1 MGDRMKKTFILCVIL
16 FLSACEKPSTTPVV
30 PELKPAPSPVP
41 HALIKVRFKP
51 INATDTEKTII
62 TQAEKIIADTMQS
75 TCLKNFMSN
84 EKLVQTNDKTPAL
97 VYEHLLSLQGEIKL
111 HLYSR
116 CMSFSWRCVT
126 PTSAVAYRDP
136 PETDIYLNRVYFHT
150 DLSAVEWAATMAHE
164 ALGHALGNYTHD
176 FNATARRPY
185 SVPYKLGEGIEKCA
199 TRTR

>member
-1 MGDRMKKTFILCVIL
+1 MGKTLIKILCIL
-16 FLSACEKPSTTPVV
+16 FFTACEKPNTTPVV

-41 HALIKVRFKP
+41 HALIKVKFKP

-62 TQAEKIIADTMQS
+62 NQAEKIIADTIPS
-75 TCLKNFMSN
+75 KCFKDFLSN
-84 EKLVQTNDKTPAL
+84 EKLVQTNDKSPAQ
-97 VYEHLLSLQGEIKL
+97 VYDDILSLTGEIKL
-111 HLYSR
+111 HLYTR
-116 CMSFSWRCVT
+116 CMSFSLRCWV

-136 PETDIYLNRVYFHT
+136 PETDIYLNRAYFHT
-150 DLSAVEWAATMAHE
+150 DRNAVEWAATMTHE